1 MAEIVPNRVPC
12 GKKPTPTPPQP
23 EPIPVTL
30 CDLTGIKYFKLQ
42 SEIPGDYTKNCGLL
56 GNEIDENFYFL
67 RSMDIKTAYTIDEN
81 GRKILVL
88 ERVNCGR
95 EIKVD
100 ITDDDAYQFRLE
112 DGYIII
118 TYPDGH
124 EEKIGKFLV
133 EGDNV
138 HIVTDASIQGD
149 GSYGNPIG
157 VDLAYRTGTYAP
169 ADFYADLTCTGATL
183 DSISGIVYGHA
194 VVTKENVSRFGALY
208 TWDQAHKLDE
218 ALAKEGRGWR
228 LPSKEDWAALLNWAE
243 PLEEAKNHDT
253 NKSGN
258 FGCVAGNRLK
268 AKDFWMVEK
277 PATAPVDDFGMAIYP
292 VGVCPENYNTKEPQ
306 KFGFTGLYKTTSFW
320 TSSEADTGEHYVR
333 SFSYGHDDVA
343 QFTESRKKRLS
354 IRLVRDV
361 ETDFDIDGFADI
373 LGNFVPVTLTT
384 NGKQLW
390 TTVNVSILNYDGFN
404 QNEVTVPDEWSD
416 IDTDVKATGYYK
428 KEMNDACEYY
438 YDFDN
443 ILADYDLPSFVNV
456 EELDHY
462 ESFDEVPE
470 PSSASPDYIAVDYEI
485 HFDMLTE
492 AKFYYNAWDGNRWHK
507 KLMREGES
515 VVLLYEDF
523 ETGCDTAA
531 TPYVTSANTNHEWRV
546 FVNPQTGLDE
556 LIDTV
561 EALKREMDKEFKEIH
576 ELISGLTENVNNLS
590 GFVGDMYDEMQSGFS
605 SAFTAISD
613 LQDELDVVE
622 ASVGLSGDG
631 SFVVIR
637 ESGITSGATTIAEAI
652 GILDDVIL
660 EDEEIVAASL
670 NDLNRRMINLSGVVE
685 EMKDQQD
692 QMQEEI
698 DNIENG
704 VGLDEDGNHIPN
716 DGNYTSSAETVEEE
730 ISALDDALKE
740 VSDEVEELKK
750 KTIEPLDASIV
761 VEVSGYTTYVGV
773 QLDPEDEH
781 IKLGDNGLWFDGD
794 FGEATPDE
802 YMPEGN

>member
-1 MAEIVPNRVPC
+1 M
-12 GKKPTPTPPQP
+12 
-23 EPIPVTL
+23 
-30 CDLTGIKYFKLQ
+30 
-42 SEIPGDYTKNCGLL
+42 
-56 GNEIDENFYFL
+56 
-67 RSMDIKTAYTIDEN
+67 
-81 GRKILVL
+81 
-88 ERVNCGR
+88 
-95 EIKVD
+95 
-100 ITDDDAYQFRLE
+100 
-112 DGYIII
+112 
-118 TYPDGH
+118 
-124 EEKIGKFLV
+124 
-133 EGDNV
+133 
-138 HIVTDASIQGD
+138 
-149 GSYGNPIG
+149 
-157 VDLAYRTGTYAP
+157 
-169 ADFYADLTCTGATL
+169 
-183 DSISGIVYGHA
+183 
-194 VVTKENVSRFGALY
+194 
-208 TWDQAHKLDE
+208 
-218 ALAKEGRGWR
+218 
-228 LPSKEDWAALLNWAE
+228 
-243 PLEEAKNHDT
+243 
-253 NKSGN
+253 
-258 FGCVAGNRLK
+258 
-268 AKDFWMVEK
+268 
-277 PATAPVDDFGMAIYP
+277 
-292 VGVCPENYNTKEPQ
+292 
-306 KFGFTGLYKTTSFW
+306 
-320 TSSEADTGEHYVR
+320 
-333 SFSYGHDDVA
+333 
-343 QFTESRKKRLS
+343 
-354 IRLVRDV
+354 
-361 ETDFDIDGFADI
+361 
-373 LGNFVPVTLTT
+373 
-384 NGKQLW
+384 
-390 TTVNVSILNYDGFN
+390 
-404 QNEVTVPDEWSD
+404 
-416 IDTDVKATGYYK
+416 
-428 KEMNDACEYY
+428 
-438 YDFDN
+438 
-443 ILADYDLPSFVNV
+443 
-456 EELDHY
+456 
-462 ESFDEVPE
+462 
-470 PSSASPDYIAVDYEI
+470 I
-485 HFDMLTE
+485 HLDMLTE
-492 AKFYYNAWDGNRWHK
+492 AKFFYNAWDGKQWHK

-523 ETGCDTAA
+523 ENLCDTAA

-561 EALKREMDKEFKEIH
+561 EALKREMSKEFKEIWEH
-576 ELISGLTENVNNLS
+576 ISGLTERVDILS

-631 SFVVIR
+631 TFIVIR

>member
-384 NGKQLW
+384 DGKQLW

-404 QNEVTVPDEWSD
+404 QNEVTVPDEWED
-416 IDTDVKATGYYK
+416 IITTATVRTYY
-428 KEMNDACEYY
+428 ELRDCEY
-438 YDFDN
+438 
-443 ILADYDLPSFVNV
+443 VEV
-456 EELDHY
+456 EEY
-462 ESFDEVPE
+462 ELRSDAEPVFVEEVPTE
-470 PSSASPDYIAVDYEI
+470 VYTDSDPYIYTESI
-485 HFDMLTE
+485 LHFDMLTE

-561 EALKREMDKEFKEIH
+561 EAIKREMDKEFKEIH

-692 QMQEEI
+692 QTQEEI

-716 DGNYTSSAETVEEE
+716 DCNYTSSAETVEEE

>member
-23 EPIPVTL
+23 EPTPVTL

-67 RSMDIKTAYTIDEN
+67 RSMDIKTAYTIDEE

-95 EIKVD
+95 EIRVD

-194 VVTKENVSRFGALY
+194 FVTKENVSRFGALY

-253 NKSGN
+253 NRSGN

-384 NGKQLW
+384 DGKQLW

-438 YDFDN
+438 YDLDN
-443 ILADYDLPSFVNV
+443 TLADYDLPSFVNV

-462 ESFDEVPE
+462 ESFDEVPG
-470 PSSASPDYIAVDYEI
+470 PTSASPDYIAVDYEI

-546 FVNPQTGLDE
+546 YVNPQTGLDE

-561 EALKREMDKEFKEIH
+561 EAIKDEMKKEFKEIH
-576 ELISGLTENVNNLS
+576 ELISGLTERVDILS
-590 GFVGDMYDEMQSGFS
+590 GFVGDMYGEMQSGFS
-605 SAFTAISD
+605 SAFTTIAD
-613 LQDELDVVE
+613 LQEELDRVE
-622 ASVGLSGDG
+622 SGCGLDNEGY
-631 SFVVIR
+631 FIVPR
-637 ESGITSGATTIAEAI
+637 ESGLTSGSTSLRDAI

-716 DGNYTSSAETVEEE
+716 DGNYTSSAETIEEE

-750 KTIEPLDASIV
+750 KTIEPLDNSIV

>member
-384 NGKQLW
+384 DGKQLW

-404 QNEVTVPDEWSD
+404 QNEVTVPDEWED
-416 IDTDVKATGYYK
+416 IITTATVRTYY
-428 KEMNDACEYY
+428 ELRDCEY
-438 YDFDN
+438 
-443 ILADYDLPSFVNV
+443 VEV
-456 EELDHY
+456 EEY
-462 ESFDEVPE
+462 ELRSDAEPVFVEEVPTE
-470 PSSASPDYIAVDYEI
+470 VYTDSDPYIYTESI
-485 HFDMLTE
+485 LHFDMLTE

-561 EALKREMDKEFKEIH
+561 EAIKREMDKEFKEIH

>member
-333 SFSYGHDDVA
+333 SFSYGHNDVA

-384 NGKQLW
+384 DGKQLW

-404 QNEVTVPDEWSD
+404 QNEVTVPDEWED
-416 IDTDVKATGYYK
+416 IITTATVRTYY
-428 KEMNDACEYY
+428 ELRDCEY
-438 YDFDN
+438 
-443 ILADYDLPSFVNV
+443 VEV
-456 EELDHY
+456 EEYKLRSDA
-462 ESFDEVPE
+462 EPVFVEEVPTE
-470 PSSASPDYIAVDYEI
+470 VYTDSDPYIYTESI
-485 HFDMLTE
+485 LHFDMLTE

-576 ELISGLTENVNNLS
+576 ELISGLTERVDVLS

-698 DNIENG
+698 DNIEDG